1 MTIKTDILKL
11 VLLLLLAQT
20 SAFAAEA
27 FSSMLIEPFYNFYGE
42 NHYSVRGIGLGNTGV
57 SYKNNMSGSLNNP
70 ATLSLDKKTVIEL
83 VYLGDRGKVDWLPY
97 LYLDQDKAN
106 FLIGI
111 GTRFTEKLT
120 AGMTYSI
127 EKNIQL
133 RVDDIPKT
141 ALTDEGY
148 SEIIGTADYIQ
159 EVEQSSFTAPIS
171 YQINTFLSLGLSLKY
186 SNFKLKNTLFDTF
199 SGSSDVLAFIP
210 QLGVLFSPKN
220 FMSLG
225 LSYIPE
231 TKTFKGAMNYSNG
244 ASETVSAKT
253 LPSSFGIGAT
263 LSPID
268 NLSASLE
275 YVHRNYSKIND
286 LDDQSSIR
294 AGLEYHPIALLSLRL
309 GYYSAPNYIKN
320 PASGTLDSAQEFFT
334 YGIGFN
340 VNKVALINVSI
351 RDSSI
356 FKKGDIN
363 KSQYL
368 ANIQLNF

>member
-42 NHYSVRGIGLGNTGV
+42 NHYSVRGVGLGNTGV

-83 VYLGDRGKVDWLPY
+83 VYLGDRGTIDWLHDV
-97 LYLDQDKAN
+97 YLDHDNSN

-111 GTRFTEKLT
+111 GTRFTEKLI
-120 AGMTYSI
+120 AGITYSI

-133 RVDDIPKT
+133 RLDDIPKA
-141 ALTDEGY
+141 ALTDEGLI
-148 SEIIGTADYIQ
+148 ELIGTFDLIQ

-171 YQINTFLSLGLSLKY
+171 YQINTALSLGLSLKY
-186 SNFKLKNTLFDTF
+186 SNFKLKNTIDTI

-231 TKTFKGAMNYSNG
+231 TKTFKGAMNYNNG

-368 ANIQLNF
+368 ASLQLNF